1 LTVPSLVIGISL
13 GLLSLALAF
22 LAFRGF
28 RQYART
34 RVRVQLAWGLG
45 LTLAASAMVLET
57 AVYAGE
63 VNEPVLQAYVF
74 LSAVLVGVLS
84 LGAARV
90 MKSPRFQRVYAAY
103 VVAASALVGVAS
115 FLTPIAPA
123 SMVSGGII
131 TGDPPFSLIL
141 FSILV
146 TGPATVVLLASAAV
160 SLRRTRKWQN
170 LLLIAGAL
178 VLGAGGTLYIA
189 SFPVALYYGEFI
201 GIVFLFFGLMSL
213 PQSTTLAPAGL
224 PAGPALERRL

>member
-1 LTVPSLVIGISL
+1 LTGPSLPIGVSL
-13 GLLSLALAF
+13 ALLSLALGF
-22 LAFRGF
+22 LSARGA
-28 RQYART
+28 RQFWRT
-34 RVRVQLAWGLG
+34 RARVQLAWSLG
-45 LTLAASAMVLET
+45 LALATAAMAVETL
-57 AVYAGE
+57 VYAGW
-63 VNEPVLQAYVF
+63 VDQALLQAYVV

-90 MKSPRFQRVYAAY
+90 MRSPRFQRAY
-103 VVAASALVGVAS
+103 VAYILGASAVVGVAS
-115 FLTPIAPA
+115 FLTPIAPG

-131 TGDPPFSLIL
+131 TGDPPLSLIL

-170 LLLIAGAL
+170 LLLIVGAL

-201 GIVFLFFGLMSL
+201 GIVFLFFGLLSL
-213 PQSTTLAPAGL
+213 PQSTTLAPSAL
-224 PAGPALERRL
+224 PAAPVVDRRL

>member
-1 LTVPSLVIGISL
+1 M
-13 GLLSLALAF
+13 
-22 LAFRGF
+22 
-28 RQYART
+28 
-34 RVRVQLAWGLG
+34 RVQLAWGLG
-45 LTLAASAMVLET
+45 LVLAASAMLVET
-57 AVYAGE
+57 LVYAGA

-90 MKSPRFQRVYAAY
+90 MRNPRFQRFYAGYIVGAST
-103 VVAASALVGVAS
+103 VVGIAS
-115 FLTPIAPA
+115 FLTPIAPG

-224 PAGPALERRL
+224 PASPGLERRL

>member
-1 LTVPSLVIGISL
+1 MTGASLVIGISL
-13 GLLSLALAF
+13 GLLTLALAF

-28 RQYART
+28 RQYGRT

-45 LTLAASAMVLET
+45 LTLAAAAMLVET
-57 AVYAGE
+57 VVYAGE

-90 MKSPRFQRVYAAY
+90 MRSPRFQRLYAGY
-103 VVAASALVGVAS
+103 VVGTSALVGIAS
-115 FLTPIAPA
+115 FLTPIAPG

-224 PAGPALERRL
+224 TSGPTPERRL

>member
-1 LTVPSLVIGISL
+1 MTLPSLVIGTSL
-13 GLLSLALAF
+13 GLLTLALAF
-22 LAFRGF
+22 LAARGV
-28 RQYART
+28 RQYRKTGA
-34 RVRVQLAWGLG
+34 RVQLAWSLGLG
-45 LTLAASAMVLET
+45 LATGAMVVET
-57 AVYAGE
+57 VVYAGW
-63 VNEPVLQAYVF
+63 VNEPLLQAYVL

-90 MKSPRFQRVYAAY
+90 MKSPRFQRIYTGY
-103 VVAASALVGVAS
+103 ILGASALVGIAS
-115 FLTPIAPA
+115 FLTPIVPG

-131 TGDPPFSLIL
+131 TGDPPLSLIV

-201 GIVFLFFGLMSL
+201 GIVLLFFGLMSL
-213 PQSTTLAPAGL
+213 PQTTTLAPAGL
-224 PAGPALERRL
+224 PGAPALERRL